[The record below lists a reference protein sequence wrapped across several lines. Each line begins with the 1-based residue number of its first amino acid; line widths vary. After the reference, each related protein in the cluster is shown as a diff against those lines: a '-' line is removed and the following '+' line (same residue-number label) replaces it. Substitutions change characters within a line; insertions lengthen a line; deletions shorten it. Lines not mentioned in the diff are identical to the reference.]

1 MCLNLGVN
9 FEVGGIM
16 IIYCCNKVTDKAEN
30 VKRLSKN
37 LILGR
42 CKDEVDKRGY
52 AAFFFF
58 NRSEGVY

>member
-9 FEVGGIM
+9 FKVGGIM

-52 AAFFFF
+52 ATFFF
-58 NRSEGVY
+58 